1 MRTAPESSAPRE
13 SRDETLADDH
23 ADPTMENDCETNTRD
38 LIGSDRPAH
47 QRRDRRM
54 HGFRRSFSRN
64 EYGKRRGRSAGRS
77 SALHQRAHCSGRR
90 RIGPAIA
97 GRPFA
102 APVVVANVRPDPF
115 DHVRLRG
122 HRIDDGP
129 GAPALSPAD
138 AAFLGHG
145 FATVVVLASDAF
157 VQGDLLDESS

>member
-38 LIGSDRPAH
+38 LIGADRPAH
-47 QRRDRRM
+47 QRRDWRM

-64 EYGKRRGRSAGRS
+64 EYGERRGRSAGRS

-115 DHVRLRG
+115 DHVRLRR
-122 HRIDDGP
+122 HRIDDRP